1 MKIGKVENCLVIGL
15 GQIGLKYDIGL
26 SEEYV
31 LTHSRSVDS
40 HPEFEL
46 VGGVD
51 KNKINRDTFVKN
63 YGKPVYSDIKKGIL
77 ETKPSIIIISSPTS
91 THLSI
96 LDNIIEASSPK
107 AILCEKPLDS
117 DPNNASEMIKKCSDN
132 DIQLF
137 VNYIRRC
144 DPGSLQIKKMIDMGK
159 INKPIK
165 GIVWYSKGLKN
176 NGSHFI
182 NLLESWFG
190 ECTNVKNISKGKSY
204 IDLEDNDY
212 DFTLSFQN
220 VEIIFYSS
228 LENSNSYNSIEL
240 MSSSGR
246 LLYENGGDKIFWQ
259 AVNESNLLDS
269 DKKLIQENMNKY
281 QYNVL
286 NSISNVL
293 KNKNTSISRGEDAYK
308 TQKTIMRIINGEKNG
323 N

>member
-1 MKIGKVENCLVIGL
+1 MKIGKVEKCLVIGL

-26 SEEYV
+26 SEDYV
-31 LTHSRSVDS
+31 LTHSRSVNS

-51 KNKINRDTFVKN
+51 KNKMNRDKFVKN
-63 YGKPVYSDIKKGIL
+63 YGKPVYSDIKNAIL
-77 ETKPSIIIISSPTS
+77 ETKPSMIIISSPTN

-96 LDNIIEASSPK
+96 LNTVINVSSPK

-117 DPNNASEMIKKCSDN
+117 DLKNASEMLKKCSEN

-159 INKPIK
+159 ITKPIK

-190 ECTNVKNISKGKSY
+190 ECINVKNISKGRNY
-204 IDLEDNDY
+204 PDLADNDY
-212 DFTLSFQN
+212 DFTLSFKN

-240 MSSSGR
+240 MSPSGR
-246 LLYENGGDKIFWQ
+246 LLYEDGGEKIFWQ
-259 AVNESNLLDS
+259 QVNESDQLS
-269 DKKLIQENMNKY
+269 SEKKSLQENMNKY

-286 NSISNVL
+286 NSISNL
-293 KNKNTSISRGEDAYK
+293 LNDKNASISMGEDAYE